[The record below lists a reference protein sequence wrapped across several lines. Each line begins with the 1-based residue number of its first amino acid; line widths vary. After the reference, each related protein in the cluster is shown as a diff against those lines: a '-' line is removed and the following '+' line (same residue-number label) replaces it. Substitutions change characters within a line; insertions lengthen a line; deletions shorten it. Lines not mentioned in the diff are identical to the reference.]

1 MRKRWHLSRV
11 SIALLAL
18 LIVLGAAYYQFVR
31 RPQRACFPWADQD
44 LPGMVAGRTYLF
56 VAMGHCNSVLALDT
70 SSRTVAAHVSIP
82 GRFPHGLYHDRDHQR
97 LYVANERSDDLVVIT
112 LPAFR
117 YHTTIPVGAFPPDV
131 TAAGANILTADFKGN
146 SVTVIDRATLQG
158 NTTIDSP
165 SATHFAL
172 APDEKSLYVSNWK
185 ANSVSVI
192 DPNTT
197 TIVKMIPV
205 GKRPNHL
212 TFSRDGKFV
221 YVTNYKG
228 NSVTVIDH
236 RAQRVVTEIPVG
248 KRPMTPIATPDRLYV
263 ANIKSGS
270 ITVIDR
276 KQHNVVH
283 DIEVGG
289 SAQHMALV
297 GHFLYVTN
305 PPLKNVQVIDMRT
318 NTLVAAIFTGPS
330 PQQIAPR
337 YVP

>member
-44 LPGMVAGRTYLF
+44 LPGMVTGRAYLF

-146 SVTVIDRATLQG
+146 SVTVID
-158 NTTIDSP
+158 
-165 SATHFAL
+165 
-172 APDEKSLYVSNWK
+172 
-185 ANSVSVI
+185 
-192 DPNTT
+192 
-197 TIVKMIPV
+197 
-205 GKRPNHL
+205 
-212 TFSRDGKFV
+212 
-221 YVTNYKG
+221 
-228 NSVTVIDH
+228 H

-270 ITVIDR
+270 ITVIGR

-283 DIEVGG
+283 DVDVGG
-289 SAQHMALV
+289 SAQHMALA